1 MQDML
6 EWIKLLSQQ
15 TRLNKENH
23 FIEQAEDMISKAT
36 YLQAR
41 CAPYPGASRV
51 CGGVCARAC
60 AVECVR
66 ACACGIVCVPKTHLS
81 GVQIG

>member
-1 MQDML
+1 MHQPFTHVANDRYAVPCLQDML

-41 CAPYPGASRV
+41 FVARMRA
-51 CGGVCARAC
+51 GVSCVYVVWHARA
-60 AVECVR
+60 R
-66 ACACGIVCVPKTHLS
+66 RWS
-81 GVQIG
+81 

>member
-1 MQDML
+1 MCCGDVAMQDML

-51 CGGVCARAC
+51 RWSVCARAC
-60 AVECVR
+60 AVVCVR
-66 ACACGIVCVPKTHLS
+66 WCECDVWW
-81 GVQIG
+81 

>member
-41 CAPYPGASRV
+41 CVPSGACRAAAQHV
-51 CGGVCARAC
+51 RCAC
-60 AVECVR
+60 ASKLTF
-66 ACACGIVCVPKTHLS
+66 GG
-81 GVQIG
+81 GVQIR